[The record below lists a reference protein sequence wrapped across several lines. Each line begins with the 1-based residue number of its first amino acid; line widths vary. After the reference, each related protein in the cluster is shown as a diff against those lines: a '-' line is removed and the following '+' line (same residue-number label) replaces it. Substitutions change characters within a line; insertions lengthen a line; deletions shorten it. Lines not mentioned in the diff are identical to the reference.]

1 MKSAACFAEQ
11 MLPVVDTRAAYYPI
25 ALDIEYY
32 VMDRGCIVAAGTGKT
47 ARISN
52 RVIVFESA
60 ADIAPGTI
68 LQIIARWPVLYQGKE
83 VLRWIVQG
91 TVAGWTAGGMA
102 LIIEHERLVRPA
114 HEDTSGEP
122 RP

>member
-11 MLPVVDTRAAYYPI
+11 LLPVVDTRAAYYPI
-25 ALDIEYY
+25 ALDFEYY

-47 ARISN
+47 ARISS
-52 RVIVFESA
+52 RVIVFECA
-60 ADIAPGTI
+60 AEIAPGTI

-91 TVAGWTAGGMA
+91 TVAGWTAGGIA
-102 LIIEHERLVRPA
+102 LMIEHERLVRPTHDEA
-114 HEDTSGEP
+114 IESCP
-122 RP
+122 R